1 MFHVWH
7 FEPRTCIAIKG
18 FSALEMR
25 LLLLLL
31 LSSDGR
37 VSDATKLVIRRLLQ
51 LDSQMR
57 MTASQVLDALGTIIA
72 QW

>member
-1 MFHVWH
+1 
-7 FEPRTCIAIKG
+7 
-18 FSALEMR
+18 MR